1 MLSLCLQ
8 TSHRSTTVLATMAGA
23 TIDWTHP
30 GAMGAFDWTHPG
42 SQGAHNQ
49 C

>member
-8 TSHRSTTVLATMAGA
+8 TSHRSTTVLAIMAGA
-23 TIDWTHP
+23 TIDWTYP